1 MEELEKYLLSFKP
14 WVSIAVLIAGIVIWK
29 LIKHFTKGK
38 IRDHKRIKIKE
49 GSIQIAVNIT
59 KYIIALLVIIM
70 ILQINGVNVSA
81 MATGLGIAG
90 VMVGFALQDLLKDLI
105 MGAGI
110 VWDEFFTVGDYVKYK
125 QYEGVVHQ
133 FNLKT
138 TKILDVNTGSMIVV
152 SNRNLS
158 EIELISDWCDVNIP
172 ASYEIPAECMREIC
186 REIADRCCAIPN
198 VKSCD
203 FLGTDKFDNSNI
215 QYRIRIHCK
224 EDMKNPVRRAA
235 LGVIQDVYAG
245 KGLTV
250 PYEQLDV
257 HFDKRGIE

>member
-1 MEELEKYLLSFKP
+1 MEELENYLLSFKP
-14 WVSIAVLIAGIVIWK
+14 WVSIAVLVAGVVLWK

-38 IRDHKRIKIKE
+38 IKERKHVRIKE

-138 TKILDVNTGSMIVV
+138 TKILDANTGSMIVI
-152 SNRNLS
+152 SNRNLN

-172 ASYEIPAECMREIC
+172 ASYEIPAERMREIC
-186 REIADRCCAIPN
+186 IEISDRCCAIPY

-203 FLGTDKFDNSNI
+203 FLGTDKFDDSNV

-235 LGVIQDVYAG
+235 LGVIQDVYAE
-245 KGLTV
+245 KGLAV

-257 HFDKRGIE
+257 HIDK

>member
-133 FNLKT
+133 FNLK
-138 TKILDVNTGSMIVV
+138 KIG
-152 SNRNLS
+152 
-158 EIELISDWCDVNIP
+158 
-172 ASYEIPAECMREIC
+172 
-186 REIADRCCAIPN
+186 
-198 VKSCD
+198 
-203 FLGTDKFDNSNI
+203 
-215 QYRIRIHCK
+215 
-224 EDMKNPVRRAA
+224 RAH
-235 LGVIQDVYAG
+235 V
-245 KGLTV
+245 
-250 PYEQLDV
+250 
-257 HFDKRGIE
+257 